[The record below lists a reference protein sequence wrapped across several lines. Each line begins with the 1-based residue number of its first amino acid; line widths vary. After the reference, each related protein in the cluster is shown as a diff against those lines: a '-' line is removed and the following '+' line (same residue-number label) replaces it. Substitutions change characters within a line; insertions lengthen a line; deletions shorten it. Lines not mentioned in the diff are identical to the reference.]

1 MLIHSPAAGRALKNF
16 EKLNLPPTA
25 EEIRN
30 PLVEWVQMAGVRS
43 PYLAP
48 LPAPFPPVVRCRTWA
63 RPENPLALKSNET
76 FHSLFKSGI
85 VAKSLSFAILC
96 SSSREK
102 AVLQGPASNDVKID
116 NTTKFKYID

>member
-30 PLVEWVQMAGVRS
+30 PLAEWVQMAGVRS

-63 RPENPLALKSNET
+63 RPENPLALKSKET

-85 VAKSLSFAILC
+85 VARSLSCAILWSC
-96 SSSREK
+96 LSEN
-102 AVLQGPASNDVKID
+102 AVLQGPARKDVKEKNEVIS
-116 NTTKFKYID
+116 K